1 MAKTTQRAKKRVSQK
16 VTATTPL
23 TPREKLFVAHY
34 CADENG
40 TQAAIKAGYATSG
53 AAVTAVRLLRR
64 ANVCAAIE
72 AESEARRARI
82 GADADTLLRRLIA
95 EADADVADLFDDRGA
110 LKPVRQWPAIW
121 RRGLVAGV
129 KVTEMFEN
137 ALDEEGNVARVHV
150 GNMVEVKLADRAKRL
165 EMFGRHRSVKAF
177 KDAVSVNLGSDVR
190 KFLEQVTGDRIMPR
204 QRVADRPARAG
215 DDE

>member
-1 MAKTTQRAKKRVSQK
+1 MAKAAKKAKKRVSQK

-40 TQAAIKAGYATSG
+40 TKSAIKAGYAERG

-72 AESEARRARI
+72 AESEARRARV
-82 GADADTLLRRLIA
+82 GADADTLLKRLIA
-95 EADADVADLFDDRGA
+95 EADADVADLFDDQGA

-129 KVTEMFEN
+129 KVTEMFETIEQDGV
-137 ALDEEGNVARVHV
+137 AARVHV

-165 EMFGRHRSVKAF
+165 EMFGRHRAVKAF
-177 KDAVSVNLGSDVR
+177 KDAVALNLPSSVT

-204 QRVADRPARAG
+204 QRVAERPASEG
-215 DDE
+215 EDG